1 MNTKFTI
8 HIWRLNMNLDRIR
21 ILSKYYYLFSIL
33 MLSITIENIAFNVLY
48 WIDFILL
55 YYHIA
60 HSLCS
65 GLWLGV
71 ILFSGLKALPK
82 HLRAHPSGSVGW
94 RGGCA
99 FDIWSMRLDFSYK
112 RCCLLQLN
120 QAKARSDFFS
130 SVTGSGAAAQ
140 HWLSLLTGRS
150 PNKFGL
156 DETSAVL
163 VPKNWLAL
171 DPGHRHLGGSF

>member
-21 ILSKYYYLFSIL
+21 ILSEYYYLFSIL

-71 ILFSGLKALPK
+71 FLFSGLKAPQTSKGTPKRECRVTGWVCLWYLERAFRLFLQEMLP
-82 HLRAHPSGSVGW
+82 PSIKSGQSPIRFFFISDRKWGSSP
-94 RGGCA
+94 A
-99 FDIWSMRLDFSYK
+99 L
-112 RCCLLQLN
+112 
-120 QAKARSDFFS
+120 AFS
-130 SVTGSGAAAQ
+130 SN
-140 HWLSLLTGRS
+140 R
-150 PNKFGL
+150 
-156 DETSAVL
+156 
-163 VPKNWLAL
+163 PKPKQIWPRRN
-171 DPGHRHLGGSF
+171 